1 MEVKVKGFSRTLLP
15 QVGIEGM
22 LMALFPVPVILAA
35 MMVGVGGA
43 TSPPW
48 RLVAAGVAAFSCL
61 VAAFLILRRPRWG
74 RVLAGLA
81 LAGST
86 ISIIPFFE
94 SNPITVLIGAVL
106 IIGLGYALAD
116 FRPDIEGQ
124 QCHRP
129 VDCSLQRARWSART
143 VFGLVISIVMIDRP
157 SHFLVNGALTVSVVV
172 MLLLVTH
179 WIWRRFRRALAMA
192 LGVVA
197 VLVMGAVVFAF
208 MSGYSRITALLVSV
222 LTLLI
227 LPSSIRAQ
235 ERDDRWWKILLS
247 HPARV
252 LLSSFLGLCSLGAL
266 LLLVPGATPEKGIS
280 LIDSAFTAVS
290 AVCVTGL
297 TVLDTPHDF
306 TVFGQFLILLLIQL
320 GGLGI
325 MSITTVGMHTLGRRL
340 SLSQERLMTS
350 MTDTDHQDLVISLV
364 TILRFT
370 FMAEGLGALA
380 LTGLFFFSGDSL
392 GQAAWRG
399 LFTAISAF
407 CNAGFGL
414 QSDNLIPYQSNPLIL
429 HVVALLIVLGG
440 MAPVTSL
447 LIPRWL
453 AGRPVGVGVRLALV
467 TTVVLLIAGAFM
479 FLAFEWNGVLSGLTV
494 ADKIH
499 NAWFQSV
506 TLRTAGFNS
515 VDINTVTN
523 PSCLIMIILMF
534 IGGSPGGT
542 AGGIKTTTLAL
553 LVITFWASVT
563 GRSEVIIQNRR
574 IPPHT
579 INRAITIVSS
589 GALVWFVIVLMLE
602 MTQQIPARELLF
614 EATSA
619 LGTVG
624 LTVGG
629 TSQLDD
635 IGKIIVMIA
644 MFVGRIGPMTL
655 FMLLSDE
662 RSVPVARC
670 LDAKVSLT

>member
-1 MEVKVKGFSRTLLP
+1 MVF
-15 QVGIEGM
+15 
-22 LMALFPVPVILAA
+22 FPLPVILAA
-35 MMVGVGGA
+35 MMVGAVL
-43 TSPPW
+43 PPLW
-48 RLVAAGVAAFSCL
+48 RLVAAGLASLFCL
-61 VAAFLILRRPRWG
+61 ATSFLILRRPQWG
-74 RVLAGLA
+74 RVLASLA
-81 LAGST
+81 LAGS
-86 ISIIPFFE
+86 IIAIIPFFE
-94 SNPITVLIGAVL
+94 SNPITVLIGAVM
-106 IIGLGYALAD
+106 IIGLGYALTD
-116 FRPDIEGQ
+116 FRPDSEDP

-143 VFGLVISIVMIDRP
+143 VFGMVVSLVMIDRP
-157 SHFLVNGALTVSVVV
+157 GHFLVNGALMVSMVV

-179 WIWRRFRRALAMA
+179 WLWRRFRRGTAMS
-192 LGVVA
+192 LGVV
-197 VLVMGAVVFAF
+197 VLLTMGAVVFAF
-208 MSGYSRITALLVSV
+208 MSGYLRVTAFLVSV
-222 LTLLI
+222 LTLLV

-235 ERDDRWWKILLS
+235 ERDDRWWKILLG

-266 LLLVPGATPEKGIS
+266 LLLVPGATPGNGIS
-280 LIDSAFTAVS
+280 LVDSAFTAVS

-297 TVLDTPHDF
+297 TVLDTPRDF
-306 TVFGQFLILLLIQL
+306 TVFGQCLILLLIQL

-325 MSITTVGMHTLGRRL
+325 MSITTVGLYALGRRL

-350 MTDTDHQDLVISLV
+350 MTDTDHKDLVISLV

-370 FMAEGLGALA
+370 FMVEGLGTLT
-380 LTGLFFFSGDSL
+380 LTGLFLFAGDSP

-399 LFTAISAF
+399 LFTAVSAF

-429 HVVALLIVLGG
+429 HIVALLIVLGG
-440 MAPVTSL
+440 MAPATSL

-453 AGRPVGVGVRLALV
+453 AGRPVSVGVRLALV
-467 TTVVLLIAGAFM
+467 MTVALLIGGALM

-515 VDINTVTN
+515 VDIGVVSN
-523 PSCLIMIILMF
+523 PSCLIMIMLMF

-542 AGGIKTTTLAL
+542 AGGVKTTTIAL

-574 IPPHT
+574 IVPAT
-579 INRAITIVSS
+579 INRAVTIVSS

-602 MTQQIPARELLF
+602 MTQQISARDLLF

-624 LTVGG
+624 LTLGA

-655 FMLLSDE
+655 FMLLSDD
-662 RSVPVARC
+662 RSVSLSRC
-670 LDAKVSLT
+670 LDEKVSLT

>member
-1 MEVKVKGFSRTLLP
+1 
-15 QVGIEGM
+15 
-22 LMALFPVPVILAA
+22 MAFFPVPVILAV
-35 MMVGVGGA
+35 MMTDAAVPPLWRLAASGGA
-43 TSPPW
+43 S
-48 RLVAAGVAAFSCL
+48 LSCL
-61 VAAFLILRRPRWG
+61 IASFLILRRPQWG
-74 RVLAGLA
+74 RILAWIA

-86 ISIIPFFE
+86 IAIIPFFE
-94 SNPITVLIGAVL
+94 NNPITVLIGAVM
-106 IIGLGYALAD
+106 IIGLGYALTD
-116 FRPDIEGQ
+116 FRPDMEEQ
-124 QCHRP
+124 LCHRP
-129 VDCSLQRARWSART
+129 VDCSLQRAHWAARA
-143 VFGLVISIVMIDRP
+143 VFGLVISLIMIDRP
-157 SHFLVNGALTVSVVV
+157 SHNLVNGALTLSMAV
-172 MLLLVTH
+172 MLALATH
-179 WIWRRFRRALAMA
+179 WLWRRFRRGTALA

-197 VLVMGAVVFAF
+197 ALVFCAVVVAF
-208 MSGYSRITALLVSV
+208 MNGHVRGTAFLISV
-222 LTLLI
+222 LTLLV

-235 ERDDRWWKILLS
+235 ERDDRWWKILLG

-252 LLSSFLGLCSLGAL
+252 LLSSFLGLCGLGAL
-266 LLLVPGATPEKGIS
+266 LLLAPGATPEKGIR

-325 MSITTVGMHTLGRRL
+325 MSITTVGLHAFGRRL
-340 SLSQERLMTS
+340 SLSQERLMTT
-350 MTDTDHQDLVISLV
+350 MTDTDHKDLVISLV

-370 FMAEGLGALA
+370 FVAEGLGALA
-380 LTGLFFFSGDSL
+380 LTGLFLLTGDNL

-414 QSDNLIPYQSNPLIL
+414 QSDNLISYQHNPFIL

-453 AGRPVGVGVRLALV
+453 AGRPVAVGVRLALV
-467 TTVVLLIAGAFM
+467 TTVALLVGGAVM

-494 ADKIH
+494 TDKIH

-515 VDINTVTN
+515 VDISVVTN
-523 PSCLIMIILMF
+523 SSCLIMTMLMF

-542 AGGIKTTTLAL
+542 TGGVKTTTIAL
-553 LVITFWASVT
+553 LVMTFWASVT

-574 IPPHT
+574 IAPPT
-579 INRAITIVSS
+579 INRAVTIVSS

-602 MTQQIPARELLF
+602 MTQQISARDLLF

-624 LTVGG
+624 LTLGA

-635 IGKIIVMIA
+635 IGKIIVMLA

-662 RSVPVARC
+662 RSVSSSRC
-670 LDAKVSLT
+670 LDEKVSLT